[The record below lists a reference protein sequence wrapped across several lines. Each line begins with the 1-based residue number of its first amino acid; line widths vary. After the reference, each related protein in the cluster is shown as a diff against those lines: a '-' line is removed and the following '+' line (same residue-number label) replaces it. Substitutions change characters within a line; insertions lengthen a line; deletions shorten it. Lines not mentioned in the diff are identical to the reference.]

1 MVALETLIRHRWSPL
16 RLVHVWSPEGMLLGV
31 RALSGVP
38 AAKPRPSFLSPSSLS
53 LLSLFSLSLVITTG
67 SVVSWIEVDVC
78 RVRNRVT
85 LVGLL
90 VWHRVSL
97 KARSCLGRSRQQLF
111 VGTDAPV
118 SVN

>member
-53 LLSLFSLSLVITTG
+53 RSLSLSLVITTG